1 MVNVPLK
8 RSLPLA
14 ILLTSMVGATAALAT
29 PVVTTINDNV
39 WIDPFRT
46 GCAGSNCDSSS
57 LPNFTDH
64 LGANYDTTKIVVSRD
79 GANGMT
85 ITLTTT
91 KAAFAYKGDT
101 KVSSNTAQSR
111 YDGSIPYADLAIA
124 VLAPGEAI
132 SNLGAGGGMND
143 FDFGVELNRS
153 GANSNNIAQGTYI
166 GAYGSTYYSN
176 SGTGTANIFE
186 DLSTSGPDMWTSAQ
200 EAYGLA
206 SGSSGIYGG
215 RFRDAACGA
224 LDSACG
230 GVAYDTFVDMN
241 ANANDTGRDAN
252 VTYTDYDSG
261 INAGTTIIEI
271 KFDLADLLRMGLV
284 TVIAGNVYYSDFEL
298 FWGTAWCDNDAI
310 WGVIVGDELP
320 PPAEVPEPGTLALFG
335 LGLAGLAAAR
345 RRKAA

>member
-1 MVNVPLK
+1 MPLN
-8 RSLPLA
+8 RSIPLA
-14 ILLTSMVGATAALAT
+14 IFLTSMVGATAALAT

-46 GCAGSNCDSSS
+46 GCAGNNCDASGSPS
-57 LPNFTDH
+57 FTDH

-85 ITLTTT
+85 ISLTTT
-91 KAAFAYKGDT
+91 KAAFAYKGGT
-101 KVSSNTAQSR
+101 KTSSPTAQGR

-124 VLAPGEAI
+124 VLAPGEAV
-132 SNLGAGGGMND
+132 SNTGAGGGMND
-143 FDFGVELNRS
+143 FDYGVELKRS
-153 GANSNNIAQGTYI
+153 GSNSNGINQGTYNS
-166 GAYGSTYYSN
+166 GWYNYYSN
-176 SGTGTANIFE
+176 TGTGTANIFE

-206 SGSSGIYGG
+206 GGNSGTYGG

-224 LDSACG
+224 LDTNCG
-230 GVAYDTFVDMN
+230 GAAYDTYVDMN
-241 ANANDTGRDAN
+241 SNANDTGRDAN

-261 INAGTTIIEI
+261 INAGTTVIDI
-271 KFDLADLLRMGLV
+271 KFDLTDLLRMGLV
-284 TVIAGNVYYSDFEL
+284 TVIEGVVYYSDFEL

-310 WGVIVGDELP
+310 WGVIVGDDLP

-335 LGLAGLAAAR
+335 LGLAGLAVARR